1 MISKKFLAALKVEY
15 KDGESVR
22 RQINSHSNNIL
33 FEAKKIGFALHR
45 GDIKDSGKR
54 LEALE
59 EDLKKLAN
67 NFGVASLDE
76 QGPYRAAAEEY
87 VEAKFLYFVLSGQKL
102 DKIKG
107 LKLDNVA
114 YLGGIC
120 DMTGELIRYATNQAA
135 AGKFIKVKEVKE
147 IINDIMA
154 ELTDFDM
161 TGYLRTKYDQARGN
175 LRRIEQMDYEIQL
188 RNK

>member
-1 MISKKFLAALKVEY
+1 MTDLRAGYSKN
-15 KDGESVR
+15 ESER
-22 RQINSHSNNIL
+22 RQINSRANNIL

-45 GDIKDSGKR
+45 GELKTAAER
-54 LEALE
+54 LEVVEADFKKLE
-59 EDLKKLAN
+59 E
-67 NFGVASLDE
+67 NFGVTSLDE

-87 VEAKFLYFVLSGQKL
+87 VETKFLYLILNGEKL

-107 LKLDNVA
+107 LKLDETA

-135 AGKFIKVKEVKE
+135 GGKFEKVAEVKK

-154 ELTDFDM
+154 ELTDFDL

-175 LRRIEQMDYEIQL
+175 LRKIEQMDYEIKL
-188 RNK
+188 RK